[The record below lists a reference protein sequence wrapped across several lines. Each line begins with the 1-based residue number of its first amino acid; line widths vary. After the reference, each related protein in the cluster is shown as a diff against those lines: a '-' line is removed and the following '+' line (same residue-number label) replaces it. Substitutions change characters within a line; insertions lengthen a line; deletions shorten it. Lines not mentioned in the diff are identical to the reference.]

1 MLNQICTCYLNLQK
15 IIITPF
21 KAFKDFADSTK
32 KRERNQQGCAPA
44 FSYSVKTDYA
54 SVSSLA
60 PSSPKSSTFF
70 LLATMRS

>member
-1 MLNQICTCYLNLQK
+1 MTDSGSRTSL
-15 IIITPF
+15 
-21 KAFKDFADSTK
+21 KAQK

>member
-15 IIITPF
+15 TIITP
-21 KAFKDFADSTK
+21 FKDFADSTK